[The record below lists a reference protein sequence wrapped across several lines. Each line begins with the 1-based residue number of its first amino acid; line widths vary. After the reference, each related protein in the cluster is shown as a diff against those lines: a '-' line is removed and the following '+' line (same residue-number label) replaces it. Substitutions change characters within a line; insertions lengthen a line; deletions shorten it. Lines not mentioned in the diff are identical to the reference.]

1 GGYENQVLSE
11 LLKWMGRKRETKH
24 GWNSLLTNSTSKKEL
39 TRKTVCPFS
48 PIARRPFTVLP
59 PDKIRR

>member
-39 TRKTVCPFS
+39 TIIFHNVAKKESAKRYG
-48 PIARRPFTVLP
+48 LP
-59 PDKIRR
+59 SCAFYLI